1 MSGLDFDAID
11 TAIVRELQ
19 EDGRLAFESLAG
31 RIGLSRAAA
40 RLRVRRLLANGS
52 IRVIGVV
59 HPAVRSIGASAHL
72 AISTAA
78 PGVPVAAAISEA
90 PGVTHVGLTVGRVPL
105 VAEVRGRDLA
115 HLAETVD
122 RIRSVRGVRAVD
134 TFVYTSVLKDP
145 GLPRF
150 GPPTAEPDT
159 VDQQLLKLLQDDGR
173 ASFAELA
180 GQVGL
185 SAGAVRSRVLRLL
198 DGDVVRVTALIDPMA
213 AGHRRLGGFALRVDG
228 DAGCIDEIAA
238 QIASWEHS
246 RSLAR
251 GLGRAD
257 LMGTLTARSTA
268 DLLTCQ
274 ERLRALPGVSVL
286 DTWTHMVPPGGAEG

>member
-1 MSGLDFDAID
+1 MSGLDFDTID

-19 EDGRLAFESLAG
+19 ADGRLAYESLAG
-31 RIGLSRAAA
+31 RVGLSRAAA

-52 IRVIGVV
+52 IRVVGVV

-72 AISTAA
+72 SISTAA
-78 PGVPVAAAISEA
+78 PGAPVAAAVAEVA
-90 PGVTHVGLTVGRVPL
+90 GVTHVALAVGRVPL

-115 HLAETVD
+115 QLAETVD
-122 RIRSVRGVRAVD
+122 LIRTVGGVRAVD
-134 TFVYTSVLKDP
+134 TFVYTQVLKDP
-145 GLPRF
+145 GLPHF
-150 GPPTAEPDT
+150 GPPTAEPDP
-159 VDQQLLKLLQDDGR
+159 VDLHLLKLLQDDGR
-173 ASFAELA
+173 SSFAELA
-180 GQVGL
+180 GRVGL

-198 DGDVVRVTALIDPMA
+198 DGGVVRVTALVDPMA

-228 DAGCIDEIAA
+228 EAGCLDDTAA
-238 QIASWEHS
+238 EIASWDHS

-257 LMGTLTARSTA
+257 LMGTFTARSTA
-268 DLLTCQ
+268 DLITCQ

-286 DTWTHMVPPGGAEG
+286 DTWTHVGAAGGGAG